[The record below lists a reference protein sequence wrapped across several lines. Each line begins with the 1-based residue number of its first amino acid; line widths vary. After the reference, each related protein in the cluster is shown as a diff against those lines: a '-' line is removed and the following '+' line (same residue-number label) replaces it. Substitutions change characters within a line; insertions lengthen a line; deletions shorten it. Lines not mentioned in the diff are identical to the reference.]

1 MLRWISTA
9 LLVCF
14 PTAAVAADP
23 DAPLDLV
30 IVGGRVMDGTGNPW
44 FAADVGIRDG
54 RIVAIGELSARD
66 AKRRFDAD
74 GKIVCPGFIDLHSHA
89 AEGFLSED
97 ARRRAAPNL
106 VTQGITTAVLN
117 PDGYSPLA
125 VPEQKRRL
133 AQGRIGMNAIL
144 MVGHNTIR
152 RETLGEN
159 FRRSATPGEID
170 AMRKLVREGMEAGA
184 FGLTAGLEYVPGIWS
199 TPDEIVALVEEI
211 VPYGGAYIVHE
222 RASGADPMWYVP
234 SRHPPGQPTMVDNI
248 LELIDVGRRTK
259 ATVVATHIKARGT
272 DFWGSSGVLIQ
283 LIDRARAEG
292 ISIYADQYPYN
303 TSGSDGRIT
312 LIPGWA
318 FGKGAEVTLAPKY
331 PGPKADQ
338 PRVDHAALLEK
349 VLADDESA
357 ADLRKDVAREI
368 VRRGGAENI
377 VVMESPDSTQVGRS
391 LHELARESKIE
402 PVEMVFKLQ
411 LAGDAHVPGGVRL
424 RGFSMSE
431 ADVEAFAATPWT
443 ATATDARITLPE
455 DEPDHARYYGS
466 FPRKIRH
473 YALARRAISIEH
485 AVRSSSSLPAQILGL
500 RDRGLIREGF
510 HADVVVFDP
519 ERIRDR
525 ATFEDP
531 HRTSVGLD
539 LVLVGG
545 TVVVEHDQPTG
556 ALPGVVIENA
566 GRKGEPR
573 R

>member
-1 MLRWISTA
+1 MFRWISAA
-9 LLVCF
+9 LLIAL
-14 PTAAVAADP
+14 P
-23 DAPLDLV
+23 APLFAEAGPPFDLV
-30 IVGGRVMDGTGNPW
+30 IAGGRMMDGTGNPW

-54 RIVAIGELSARD
+54 KIVAVGDLSARD

-74 GKIVCPGFIDLHSHA
+74 GRIVCPGFIDLHSHA
-89 AEGFLSED
+89 AEGFLSDD

-117 PDGYSPLA
+117 PDGYSPLP

-133 AQGRIGMNAIL
+133 AQSQFGMNAIL

-152 RETLGEN
+152 REALGEN
-159 FRRSATPGEID
+159 FRRAATPEEIE

-211 VPYGGAYIVHE
+211 VPYRGAYIVHE

-234 SRHPPGQPTMVDNI
+234 SRHQAGQPTMVDNI
-248 LELIDVGRRTK
+248 LELIEVGRKTQ
-259 ATVVATHIKARGT
+259 ATVVATHIKARGA

-283 LIDRARAEG
+283 LIDRARAQG
-292 ISIYADQYPYN
+292 VSIYADQYPYN

-318 FGKGAEVTLAPKY
+318 FGKGSEVTLAPKY

-338 PRVDHAALLEK
+338 PQVDYAAHLQKALAEEK
-349 VLADDESA
+349 SA
-357 ADLRKDVAREI
+357 ADLRQDVAREI

-377 VVMESPDSTQVGRS
+377 VVMESPDPKQVGRS
-391 LHELARESKIE
+391 LHDLARERKLE
-402 PVEMVFKLQ
+402 PEEMVFRLQ
-411 LAGDAHVPGGVRL
+411 LEGDRHEPGGVRL

-431 ADVEAFAATPWT
+431 EDVEAFAATPWT

-473 YALARRAISIEH
+473 YALTRRAISIEH
-485 AVRSSSSLPAQILGL
+485 AVRSSTSLPAQILGL
-500 RDRGLIREGF
+500 RDRGLVREGF

-519 ERIRDR
+519 ERIRDL

-545 TVVVEHDQPTG
+545 TAVVEHDKPTG

-566 GRKGEPR
+566 GRSAAPR
-573 R
+573 TP